1 MTKKP
6 DNQRFRGM
14 GTWFLLMS
22 VFIIQLL
29 FYTWCRVQCTQVGY
43 EVSKEAAQHQRL
55 LTFQN
60 HLKVELASLKSP
72 ERLASISTSRLGLVN
87 PSSEQVVILP

>member
-6 DNQRFRGM
+6 EEQKFKGM
-14 GTWFLLMS
+14 ATWFLLMS
-22 VFIIQLL
+22 VFIVQLL

-43 EVSKEAAQHQRL
+43 EISKEAAHYQRL

-60 HLKVELASLKSP
+60 HLKVELATLKSP
-72 ERLASISTSRLGLVN
+72 ERLSSIAVSRLGLVN
-87 PSSEQVVILP
+87 PSSVQAVILP

>member
-1 MTKKP
+1 MNKKP

-22 VFIIQLL
+22 VFIVQLL

-43 EVSKEAAQHQRL
+43 EVSKEASRYQRL

-72 ERLASISTSRLGLVN
+72 ERLASIATARLGLIN